1 MKKMNQKK
9 KLTKKTAGAK
19 LMMFL
24 SVILFIVSGILPL
37 TCNPFTVDVMWGQKK
52 KPYLVLDH
60 WILFFAASFLPLG
73 MAHRDEDIFLGKVAV
88 ISIIVTGLYAYVRHI
103 DFSLGL
109 CRGVRLSQLVKKA
122 VAYIAFLLNRT
133 VLARKHYE
141 ELCDEIEME
150 RDQTQHRSLE
160 QAIDIYH
167 MELFH
172 ATDIY
177 EELLESDSFLSQ
189 K

>member
-1 MKKMNQKK
+1 MI
-9 KLTKKTAGAK
+9 
-19 LMMFL
+19 FL
-24 SVILFIVSGILPL
+24 SVILFIVSGVLPL

-60 WILFFAASFLPLG
+60 WILFFATSFLLLG

-88 ISIIVTGLYAYVRHI
+88 ISIVTGLYAYVRHI

-109 CRGVRLSQLVKKA
+109 CRGIRLSQLIKRA
-122 VAYIAFLLNRT
+122 MAYIAFLLNRT

-160 QAIDIYH
+160 QVIDIYH